1 MIVQHFLKW
10 IDTARVADRAAA
22 ANALARAYIV
32 SDLDFEDRC
41 AAEAALT
48 LLLDD
53 PSPKVRLAMA
63 EALKLSPRAP
73 QQIVA
78 ALAADQPEVAAPL
91 LALSPVLGDNDLID
105 LVAASSAAAQGLIAS
120 RARVSMALSAAIAEV
135 GEPDACV
142 ALLHNPG
149 AEIASVSFRRIA
161 ERQGGLAP
169 VREALVTHPA
179 LPSETRHA
187 LVISLGEVLTTSP
200 LVTALMG
207 KARAERLMREACTR
221 ASLTLI
227 DGTRQVEFAALV
239 EHLRMRG
246 DLTTGFLVRVIAHGK
261 IDFFGAALVALSG
274 QPESRVRALLS
285 GGRDTALS
293 ALFRAAKLP
302 AGTHASVLRALSVW
316 REVARGKRVA
326 GAQEVSYMML
336 RCLQDARGEAVD
348 PVDCGGLA
356 NLIKSIHLEALR
368 ENARGHA
375 LAIAA
380 A

>member
-135 GEPDACV
+135 GEPEACV

-246 DLTTGFLVRVIAHGK
+246 DLTTGF
-261 IDFFGAALVALSG
+261 S
-274 QPESRVRALLS
+274 
-285 GGRDTALS
+285 S
-293 ALFRAAKLP
+293 A
-302 AGTHASVLRALSVW
+302 
-316 REVARGKRVA
+316 
-326 GAQEVSYMML
+326 
-336 RCLQDARGEAVD
+336 
-348 PVDCGGLA
+348 
-356 NLIKSIHLEALR
+356 
-368 ENARGHA
+368 
-375 LAIAA
+375 
-380 A
+380 